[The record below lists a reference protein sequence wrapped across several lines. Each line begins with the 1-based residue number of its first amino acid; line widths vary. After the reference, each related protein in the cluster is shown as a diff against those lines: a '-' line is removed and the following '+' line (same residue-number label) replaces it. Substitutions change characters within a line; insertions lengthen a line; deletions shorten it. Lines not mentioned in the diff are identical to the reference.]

1 MPITEHDGPLM
12 TQVEPLRL
20 GPLAGDHMSLRP
32 TRRTQPSAD
41 DYWDGNWL
49 KVDVQVKAGA
59 FRCSLEADL
68 RADDFSRLRGD
79 LAALYTALRGTAV
92 LKTLEGWVE
101 VTIVGDG
108 KGHLSAS
115 CAVMDAPGT
124 GNRLTFKLNFDQTDV
139 PPMLAALNAIVEAF
153 PVKAAEERG

>member
-1 MPITEHDGPLM
+1 VPTAQHDGPLM
-12 TQVEPLRL
+12 NQVEPLRIGL
-20 GPLAGDHMSLRP
+20 QAGDHLSLRP
-32 TRRTQPSAD
+32 TRRTHPNAD

-49 KVDVQVKAGA
+49 KVDVEVRAGA

-68 RADDFSRLRGD
+68 RADDFHRLRGD
-79 LAALYTALRGTAV
+79 LAALYTALKGTAV

-115 CAVMDAPGT
+115 CAVMDAPGI
-124 GNRLTFKLNFDQTDV
+124 GNRLTFSLSFDQTDV
-139 PPMLAALNAIVEAF
+139 PPMLAALSAIMEAF